1 MDITKI
7 RYNDELIRIKAS
19 SGLKS
24 LIRIAMMPVCII
36 IIYLLL
42 YNSSVRGETDIIRL
56 ATTNI
61 LGLYGLIIMLILILE
76 SIVLIPV
83 TFDLIESV
91 ICGVKALWCI
101 LMDIPLI
108 IFKDDRLTYNK
119 EGSNR
124 VEIIYSDINEVSY
137 TLRDEICTSGARL
150 GLLENVMH
158 IDRIIISTSEKK
170 YIIHSDEVNISDMK
184 LLVMELIKRT
194 NIDINIWGK

>member
-19 SGLKS
+19 SGLKN
-24 LIRIAMMPVCII
+24 LIRIAIIPVCII

-61 LGLYGLIIMLILILE
+61 FGLYGLIIMLILILE
-76 SIVLIPV
+76 SIALIPV
-83 TFDLIESV
+83 TFNLIGSV
-91 ICGVKALWCI
+91 ICGAKALWCVI
-101 LMDIPLI
+101 MGIPLI
-108 IFKDDRLTYNK
+108 TFKDDRLTYNK

-124 VEIIYSDINEVSY
+124 VEIIYSDINAVSY
-137 TLRDEICTSGARL
+137 TLRDDICTSDTRL
-150 GLLENVMH
+150 DLLENVMI
-158 IDRIIISTSEKK
+158 IDRVIISTPEEK

-194 NIDINIWGK
+194 NIDINMWG